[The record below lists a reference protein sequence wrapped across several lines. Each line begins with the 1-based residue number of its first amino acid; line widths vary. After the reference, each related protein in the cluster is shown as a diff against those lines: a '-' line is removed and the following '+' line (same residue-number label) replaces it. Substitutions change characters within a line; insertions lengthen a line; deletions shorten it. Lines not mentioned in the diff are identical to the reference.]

1 MSETD
6 SLVPEPREN
15 LELLG
20 HEAAER
26 AVLDAW
32 NAGRMPHAWLITGPR
47 GIGKATFAYRVARF
61 LLASKGSNKGL
72 GQGAA
77 DDGPGLFGDAL
88 PPALPE
94 SLAVTP
100 DHPAVA
106 RVASGGHA
114 DLRVLEPNMPHPEH
128 GRPSRQIVVGHVR
141 RAVQFTNLTSAE
153 EGWRVVLVDPADA
166 LNANAQNAILKSLEE
181 PPTNVLFLLVC
192 NAPGR
197 LLPTIRSRCR
207 RVTLD
212 PLAPEIVSELLARY
226 CPDLPDADRQALAQ
240 LSGGSIGDALALAD
254 SGGLELY
261 QNVVK
266 LLGTLDNP
274 DIQGIHALGDAIAR
288 ADARRSSEVG
298 GRTKPAAG
306 QQATDRFATLRQL
319 IGQWLARLVIAGA
332 RAETPPEIVPGE
344 ARISAQFLAR
354 APLEQWIE
362 VWENVTGL
370 MARADSANLD
380 RKQTIVSAFLTMAAL
395 HQGDRTPAR

>member
-26 AVLDAW
+26 TVLDAW

-61 LLASKGSNKGL
+61 ALANKGP

-77 DDGPGLFGDAL
+77 DDGPGLFGNAL
-88 PPALPE
+88 PPAHPE
-94 SLAVTP
+94 SLAVDP
-100 DHPAVA
+100 DHPVVA

-114 DLRVLEPNMPHPEH
+114 DLRVLEPNMPHPDH

-153 EGWRVVLVDPADA
+153 EGWRVILVDPADE

-181 PPTNVLFLLVC
+181 PPPNVLFLLVC

-207 RVTLD
+207 RVALD
-212 PLAPEIVSELLARY
+212 PLAPAILGELLARY
-226 CPDLPDADRQALAQ
+226 CPDLPDTDRQALAQ

-266 LLGTLDNP
+266 LLGTLDKP
-274 DIQGIHALGDAIAR
+274 DIQGIHTLGDNIAR
-288 ADARRSSEVG
+288 A
-298 GRTKPAAG
+298 G
-306 QQATDRFATLRQL
+306 QSATDRFATLRHL

-344 ARISAQFLAR
+344 GRISAQFLAR

>member
-1 MSETD
+1 MSDDD
-6 SLVPEPREN
+6 SLVPTPRKN

-20 HEAAER
+20 HDGAER
-26 AVLDAW
+26 TILDAW

-61 LLASKGSNKGL
+61 VLAQD

-88 PPALPE
+88 PPAVPDTM
-94 SLAVTP
+94 AIDP
-100 DHPAVA
+100 DHPVVA
-106 RVASGGHA
+106 RVASSGHA
-114 DLRVLEPNMPHPEH
+114 DLRVLEPNMPHPDH

-141 RAVQFTNLTSAE
+141 KAVRFTNMTSAE
-153 EGWRVVLVDPADA
+153 EGWRVILVDPADE

-181 PPTNVLFLLVC
+181 PPANVLFLLVC

-207 RVTLD
+207 RVSLD
-212 PLAPEIVSELLARY
+212 PLAPEIVADLLFRY
-226 CPDLPDADRQALAQ
+226 CPDLSDGDRQALAQ

-261 QNVVK
+261 QTVVK
-266 LLGTLDNP
+266 LLGSLDNP
-274 DIQGIHALGDAIAR
+274 DIPGIHALGDTISR
-288 ADARRSSEVG
+288 
-298 GRTKPAAG
+298 AG
-306 QQATDRFATLRQL
+306 QQASDRFATLRHL
-319 IGQWLARLVIAGA
+319 IGQWLTRLVIAGA

-344 ARISAQFLAR
+344 GRISAQFLAR
-354 APLEQWIE
+354 APLDQWVE
-362 VWENVTGL
+362 VWEKVTSL

-380 RKQTIVSAFLTMAAL
+380 RKQTIISAFLTMAAL
-395 HQGDRTPAR
+395 HQGGRSPAR

>member
-1 MSETD
+1 MNESD

-20 HEAAER
+20 HETAER
-26 AVLDAW
+26 TVLDAW
-32 NAGRMPHAWLITGPR
+32 NAGRMPHAWLIAGPR

-61 LLASKGSNKGL
+61 VLANKGP
-72 GQGAA
+72 GAE

-94 SLAVTP
+94 SLAVDP
-100 DHPAVA
+100 GHPAVA

-114 DLRVLEPNMPHPEH
+114 DLRVLEPNMPHPDH

-153 EGWRVVLVDPADA
+153 EGWRVILVDPADA
-166 LNANAQNAILKSLEE
+166 LNPNAQNAILKSLEE
-181 PPTNVLFLLVC
+181 PPPNVLFLLVC

-212 PLAPEIVSELLARY
+212 PLAPENLTELLARH

-240 LSGGSIGDALALAD
+240 LGGGSIGDALALAE

-261 QNVVK
+261 QNVVN
-266 LLGTLDNP
+266 LLGTLDKP
-274 DIQGIHALGDAIAR
+274 DIQGIHALGDAISR
-288 ADARRSSEVG
+288 
-298 GRTKPAAG
+298 AG
-306 QQATDRFATLRQL
+306 QQANDRFATLRHL

-395 HQGDRTPAR
+395 HRGDRTPAR